1 MEDPFGGIPD
11 FLRGDPAHKTDER
24 ALAVIG
30 ISERKPDLAKWH
42 EPGDDLRRV
51 SVAWLRRTSWP
62 SAPSTRSPA
71 SSPAISLGNGCT
83 LPESNTRCRATQ
95 SILAGE
101 AVLIVEG

>member
-11 FLRGDPAHKTDER
+11 FLPGDPAHKTNER

-51 SVAWLRRTSWP
+51 SVAWLRGTSWP

-71 SSPAISLGNGCT
+71 SSPAIPLYRLETDARCLSPTRGAERHSPSL
-83 LPESNTRCRATQ
+83 
-95 SILAGE
+95 LAKRY
-101 AVLIVEG
+101 